1 MKGYL
6 NADSELEYFLKK
18 TSETRSKDN
27 QFFNRIN
34 EGFNLFPENI
44 PIPNEEM
51 EI

>member
-18 TSETRSKDN
+18 TAEKKKNDN

-34 EGFNLFPENI
+34 EGFNLFTENI
-44 PIPNEEM
+44 PVPNEEM
-51 EI
+51 EM